1 MENSMTVAVP
11 DYILSLEQV
20 SMADVPEVGGKNAS
34 LGEMIGALAHL
45 GVKVPGGFA
54 TTAQAFWDTL
64 DFNELRDRINQRLAN
79 LNINDVVAVQA
90 AGAEI
95 RRWVEQVELPPL
107 FEQGIRAA
115 YAQLG
120 EQVAVAVRSSATA
133 EDLPDASF
141 AGQ

>member
-64 DFNELRDRINQRLAN
+64 DHNDLRDRINQRLAHVD
-79 LNINDVVAVQA
+79 INDVAAVQA

-95 RRWVEQVELPPL
+95 RNWVAQVDLPPPL
-107 FEQGIRAA
+107 EQGIRQA
-115 YAQLG
+115 YARLG
-120 EQVAVAVRSSATA
+120 AEVAVAVRSSATA
-133 EDLPDASF
+133 EDLPDA
-141 AGQ
+141 